1 MAKPQVAFACQSCG
15 AQSPRWIGRCPECAG
30 WNTYVEERTSAAP
43 PGRGPARRRAS
54 NDSAERPLAEVAA
67 LDGKRILSG
76 LAEFDKILG
85 GGLVPGS
92 LTLVGGPPGI
102 GKSTLLLQVAGQFAA
117 RVGAASSPPVL
128 YVSGEESPSQV
139 KLRAT
144 RLGVQATALWVL
156 AETDLDAVLDAAER
170 RKAAVLIV
178 DSIQTMYQADL
189 PSAPGSVGQ
198 VREGAARLL
207 RFAKDTGTS
216 VLITGHVTK
225 EGAIAGPRVLEHI
238 VDTVLYFDSERAA
251 SHRVLRVHKNR
262 FGPANEIAVFEMRAG
277 GLEAVVNPSAL
288 FLAERPASA
297 AGSVI
302 ITAMEGSRP
311 LLLECQALVPPSKF
325 GAPRRMV
332 TGLEFNR
339 VIMLVAVL
347 EKRVGLK
354 LDSEDVFVNLVG
366 GLRVREPGADLGVA
380 CAIASGHLNCAVPEK
395 AVLMGEV
402 GLAGEVR
409 AVSQVE
415 DRLRETA
422 DLGFTTCLLPQQNWK
437 DLTRRGG
444 VHAAHNGMNLV
455 PISRV
460 GQAVDYL
467 KGDLKV
473 APTQGARS

>member
-1 MAKPQVAFACQSCG
+1 MTKPHIVFACQACG

-30 WNTYVEERTSAAP
+30 WNTYVEERAASAP

-54 NDSAERPLAEVAA
+54 NDPAERPLAEVAA
-67 LDGKRILSG
+67 LDGKRIVSG
-76 LAEFDKILG
+76 FQEFDKILG

-102 GKSTLLLQVAGQFAA
+102 GKSTLLLQVAGRLAVEPD
-117 RVGAASSPPVL
+117 RGVL
-128 YVSGEESPSQV
+128 YASGEESPAQV

-144 RLGVQATALWVL
+144 RLGVQAAALWVL

-178 DSIQTMYQADL
+178 DSIQTMYQSDL

-207 RFAKDTGTS
+207 RFAKDTGTA
-216 VLITGHVTK
+216 VLLTGHVTK

-277 GLEAVVNPSAL
+277 GLEAVANPSAL

-311 LLLECQALVPPSKF
+311 LLLECQALVSPSKF

-339 VIMLVAVL
+339 VILLLAVL

-380 CAIASGHLNCAVPEK
+380 CAIASGHLNFAVPEK

-422 DLGFTTCLLPQQNWK
+422 DLGFTTCLLPQQNWA
-437 DLTRRGG
+437 DLKKRNGGRGARDSG
-444 VHAAHNGMNLV
+444 SNGIELV
-455 PISRV
+455 PVSRI
-460 GQAVDYL
+460 GQAIDYL
-467 KGDLKV
+467 KG
-473 APTQGARS
+473 ARS